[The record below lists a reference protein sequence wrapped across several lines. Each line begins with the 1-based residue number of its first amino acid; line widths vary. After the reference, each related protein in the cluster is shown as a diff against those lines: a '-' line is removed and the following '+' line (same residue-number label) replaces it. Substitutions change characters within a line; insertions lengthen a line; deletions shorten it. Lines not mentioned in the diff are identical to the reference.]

1 MKFVVLCFAV
11 KLNNALA
18 IKAGFAVKEY
28 LLPGVADNDNCVF
41 FAIIYTII
49 KVALSAGASVKA
61 VTVNLPSPDTKE

>member
-1 MKFVVLCFAV
+1 MSHHGPFVALKLKSFFVAVKLVVLCFAV

-41 FAIIYTII
+41 FAII
-49 KVALSAGASVKA
+49 
-61 VTVNLPSPDTKE
+61 